1 MKNLPKRVARP
12 ASTRPPGGAYEHDG
26 PAALP
31 DAHESNSESVW
42 ALFHETPAPPA
53 KVSDTESEFARRAA
67 LVDQAEAE
75 AEAEAEAQA
84 QSTTDPVTHS
94 VDTGFADT
102 DFVPTGFTESVYDP
116 TVPAPLTPIN
126 PAKP

>member
-12 ASTRPPGGAYEHDG
+12 ASTRPPGGAYEHEG

-75 AEAEAEAQA
+75 AEAQA
-84 QSTTDPVTHS
+84 QSSTGAATPA

-102 DFVPTGFTESVYDP
+102 DFLPTGFTESVYDP

>member
-1 MKNLPKRVARP
+1 MKNLPQRLTRP
-12 ASTRPPGGAYEHDG
+12 ASASPPGSAYAHEG

-42 ALFHETPAPPA
+42 ALFHETPSPPA
-53 KVSDTESEFARRAA
+53 AVSDTEIEFARRAA

-75 AEAEAEAQA
+75 AEAQFEA
-84 QSTTDPVTHS
+84 DPS
-94 VDTGFADT
+94 PDSDDPAEPDFADT
-102 DFVPTGFTESVYDP
+102 NILPNAFSESVYDP
-116 TVPAPLTPIN
+116 TVPGPLTSDKPVQ

>member
-1 MKNLPKRVARP
+1 MKNLPKRVGRP
-12 ASTRPPGGAYEHDG
+12 ATAKPPGGPYEHEG

-53 KVSDTESEFARRAA
+53 AVSDTESEFARRAA

-75 AEAEAEAQA
+75 AEAEAQA
-84 QSTTDPVTHS
+84 QNGADPAPHA

-102 DFVPTGFTESVYDP
+102 DFLPTGFTESVYDP
-116 TVPAPLTPIN
+116 TVPGALLPVKR
-126 PAKP
+126 AKP